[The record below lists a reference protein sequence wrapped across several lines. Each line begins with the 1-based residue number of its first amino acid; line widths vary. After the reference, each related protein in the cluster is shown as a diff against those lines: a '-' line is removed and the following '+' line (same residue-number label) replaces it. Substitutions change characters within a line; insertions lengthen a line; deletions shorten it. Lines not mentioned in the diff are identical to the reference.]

1 MYLIL
6 NSPAQKEF
14 YNIFSMIK
22 QGIIGLTIFLFAA
35 CSSDLDD
42 KIEGKW
48 QLKNV
53 EEGGKTTLVDTVYY
67 NFQNT
72 LFMYQIANG
81 APGTDKVSYGYKTA
95 MGDDEILLELP
106 DRAFLRY
113 TDWGT
118 DSLRIFRVEK
128 PSHSKL
134 ILTNEKRTYTFHK
147 F

>member
-1 MYLIL
+1 MCLIL
-6 NSPAQKEF
+6 NFPAQKEF

-22 QGIIGLTIFLFAA
+22 QGIISLAIVLFAA
-35 CSSDLDD
+35 CSTDLDD
-42 KIEGKW
+42 KLEGKW
-48 QLKNV
+48 QLKNID
-53 EEGGKTTLVDTVYY
+53 EGGKTTRVDTVYY
-67 NFQNT
+67 NFQNA

-81 APGTDKVSYGYKTA
+81 APGTNKVSYGYKTA

-113 TDWGT
+113 TDWGK
-118 DSLRIFRVEK
+118 DSVRIFTVEK

-134 ILTNEKRTYTFHK
+134 ILKNEKKTYTFHK